1 MAAQMDYGY
10 GTPKG
15 VAGGK
20 VDLVFDEAVTRKNE
34 EKDGILKFGMAV
46 MVGTTP
52 GLTVKIP
59 TDGCKTEQI
68 EGIVLHHANTE
79 QDMKGNVVVRENASI
94 SILKKGH
101 VWGRLASD
109 VVPKYGEKAY
119 VVVTGEDAG
128 CFTNTA
134 DSNVDIGAT
143 FGTETD
149 AGIAVIEINK

>member
-20 VDLVFDEAVTRKNE
+20 FGLAFDEAVTRKNE
-34 EKDGILKFGMAV
+34 EKDGVLKFGMAV

-52 GLTVKIP
+52 GLTIKVP
-59 TDGCKTEQI
+59 VSGCTAEQI

-79 QDMKGNVVVRENASI
+79 QDMKGNVVVHENASL
-94 SILKKGH
+94 SILKKGN
-101 VWGRLASD
+101 VWGRIASD
-109 VVPKYGEKAY
+109 VTPKYGEKAY

-149 AGIAVIEINK
+149 DGIAVIEINK